1 MKSALIIGCG
11 YTGTTLARHLGAAGI
26 AVSGTSTSG
35 APVPGVAM
43 QRVDLLATDPLDLG
57 AAADGAVVYYMV
69 STLARSYEEPARPH
83 LAPLRRALAALHPHP
98 IAGLIYLSSTSVYG
112 DRDGDRE
119 GYEERA
125 AIMEFD
131 GGLSRAQ
138 AEQKAETCHYCRHW
152 CGTRSG
158 SGWCVAVRPAVQRDA
173 AESCEQFQAGEG
185 KA

>member
-1 MKSALIIGCG
+1 VEAWTPSDKRLMVTAQ
-11 YTGTTLARHLGAAGI
+11 TPAH
-26 AVSGTSTSG
+26 
-35 APVPGVAM
+35 
-43 QRVDLLATDPLDLG
+43 
-57 AAADGAVVYYMV
+57 AAAI
-69 STLARSYEEPARPH
+69 
-83 LAPLRRALAALHPHP
+83 RRLNPP
-98 IAGLIYLSSTSVYG
+98 PQG
-112 DRDGDRE
+112 DSDGDRE